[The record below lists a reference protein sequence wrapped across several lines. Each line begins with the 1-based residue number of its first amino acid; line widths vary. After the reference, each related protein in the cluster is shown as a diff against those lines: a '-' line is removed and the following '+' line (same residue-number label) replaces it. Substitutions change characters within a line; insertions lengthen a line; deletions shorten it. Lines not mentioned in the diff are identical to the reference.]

1 MRGCRQVHETGVMGM
16 SKDAEAYGEL
26 ERLAFETFEKF
37 EGYGQRFCGR
47 LPSSARERSG
57 VASAS

>member
-1 MRGCRQVHETGVMGM
+1 VHETGVMGM

-37 EGYGQRFCGR
+37 EGYGQRLCGR
-47 LPSSARERSG
+47 LPSSACERSG